1 VTHISEEI
9 DIMNYAWSILK
20 ERAVFISFAG
30 DAFHFDVSWLGIILI
45 IVAMVLWRRLRR

>member
-1 VTHISEEI
+1 M
-9 DIMNYAWSILK
+9 MNSAWGILK

-45 IVAMVLWRRLRR
+45 IAAMVLWTRLRR